1 MKLSKNDLKKLV
13 QESVVK
19 LMKEDFRDELYL
31 ENEMNTLAEMLT
43 STAEGFINDLD
54 DDKVSEDVKSEML
67 SSIRGLIQTAVD
79 NCRRDA
85 TLGHY

>member
-19 LMKEDFRDELYL
+19 LMKEGLSDELYL

-43 STAEGFINDLD
+43 STAEDFIRNLD
-54 DDKVSEDVKSEML
+54 DDRVSEDVKSEML
-67 SSIRGLIQTAVD
+67 SNVGSIMQTAVD
-79 NCRRDA
+79 NCRRSA

>member
-1 MKLSKNDLKKLV
+1 MKINKNDLRKLV

-19 LMKEDFRDELYL
+19 LMKEGLSDELYL

-43 STAEGFINDLD
+43 STAEGFINNLD
-54 DDKVSEDVKSEML
+54 DDRVSEDVKSEML
-67 SSIRGLIQTAVD
+67 SSIGGIMQTAVD
-79 NCRRDA
+79 NCRRGA

>member
-19 LMKEDFRDELYL
+19 LMKEGLLDELYL

-43 STAEGFINDLD
+43 STAEGFINKLD
-54 DDKVSEDVKSEML
+54 DDRVSEDVKSEML
-67 SSIRGLIQTAVD
+67 SSIGDLIQTAVD

>member
-1 MKLSKNDLKKLV
+1 MKINKNDLRKLV

-19 LMKEDFRDELYL
+19 LMKEGLSDELYL

-43 STAEGFINDLD
+43 STAENFISNLD
-54 DDKVSEDVKSEML
+54 DRVSEEVKTEML
-67 SSIRGLIQTAVD
+67 SSVGSIMQTAVD
-79 NCRRDA
+79 NCRRSA

>member
-43 STAEGFINDLD
+43 STAEGFINKLD
-54 DDKVSEDVKSEML
+54 DDRVSEDVKSEML
-67 SSIRGLIQTAVD
+67 SSIGDLIQTAVD